1 MRLINARL
9 FVGISIL
16 GTIVFQSG
24 STAWADARDHYL
36 RKFYEARKQAEMFPF
51 LGEVESSAIT
61 ATFDQNIDP
70 SDPKDPRTFKQRYFY
85 NSNYAEGVDA
95 PVFLFVCGEGACSSS
110 DLNGSIQEL
119 AKTFKAHLIAL

>member
-1 MRLINARL
+1 MLRVIFLNVARIVQRSIELRLINARL

-61 ATFDQNIDP
+61 ATFEQNIDP
-70 SDPKDPRTFKQRYFY
+70 SDPKDPRTFKQRYF
-85 NSNYAEGVDA
+85 SN
-95 PVFLFVCGEGACSSS
+95 P
-110 DLNGSIQEL
+110 
-119 AKTFKAHLIAL
+119 